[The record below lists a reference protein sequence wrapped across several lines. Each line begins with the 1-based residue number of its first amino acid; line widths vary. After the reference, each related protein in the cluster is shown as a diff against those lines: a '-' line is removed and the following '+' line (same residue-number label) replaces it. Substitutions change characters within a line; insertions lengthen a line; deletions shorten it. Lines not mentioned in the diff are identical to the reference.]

1 MLIFIFFRIICVS
14 LQCYFDSFFFSRLGA
29 NQSCGIANKLSVG
42 KHYGQNKITL
52 AVSYSLG
59 IRVLVCFSFFQ
70 CRVVWR
76 TTEKQIVGKTLH
88 SSRRKLETYKVRI
101 YQSNVHC
108 LKQQQKNLTDDQEN
122 V

>member
-1 MLIFIFFRIICVS
+1 MYHCSVIFIH
-14 LQCYFDSFFFSRLGA
+14 LFFSLLGA
-29 NQSCGIANKLSVG
+29 NQSCGIANKLSAG
-42 KHYGQNKITL
+42 KHDGQNKISL

-88 SSRRKLETYKVRI
+88 SVR
-101 YQSNVHC
+101 
-108 LKQQQKNLTDDQEN
+108 
-122 V
+122 

>member
-1 MLIFIFFRIICVS
+1 MYHCSVIFIH
-14 LQCYFDSFFFSRLGA
+14 LFFSRLGA
-29 NQSCGIANKLSVG
+29 NQSCGIANQLSFG
-42 KHYGQNKITL
+42 KHYGQIKITL

-76 TTEKQIVGKTLH
+76 ITEKQTVGKTLH
-88 SSRRKLETYKVRI
+88 SIRRKLETYKVRI